1 MKSGSLR
8 LRLLLAAAVSI
19 ALALGIAGFGLTFL
33 FERYVERRV
42 AQELG
47 DHLLQLAAGI
57 QVGADGKITVAHELA
72 DPRFHQPFSGLY
84 WQVDANGADIARSR
98 SLWDEKLDIGVP
110 SKGSEDAQLD
120 RIKGP
125 GGASLFAED
134 RYAVVTVNGKEQ
146 PLVITVGLDEREVDE
161 AVTAFSRDLMLSLA
175 LLGIALVAAAWLQVS
190 IGLRPLELLRTSL
203 ERVRSG
209 ATARL
214 EGEFPS
220 EVQPLAA
227 EVNGLLAAR
236 DEELLRAR
244 QRAGDLAH
252 GLKTPLTVL
261 SAISRDVASAGL
273 ATQARDV
280 EAQTE
285 HMRRHV
291 ERELVRA
298 RLASGHGASLTPVR
312 LTLERLVEAIK
323 RAPRGESLAWTV
335 SVPPETQAAIEKGDL
350 TELLGNLLDNARKW
364 ARATVEIS
372 LADGALVIGDDGPG
386 VPQGKTAHV
395 LERGARLDEATQGS
409 GLGLAIVRDIAE
421 TYGLSVSLARSHL
434 GGLEVTVPLARAR
447 PHAA

>member
-19 ALALGIAGFGLTFL
+19 ALALGLAGFGLTVL
-33 FERYVERRV
+33 FQRYVERRV
-42 AQELG
+42 ADELA

-57 QVGADGKITVAHELA
+57 QVSADGKITVAHELA
-72 DPRFHQPFSGLY
+72 DPRFNQPFSGLY
-84 WQVDANGADIARSR
+84 WQVDANGADVVRSR
-98 SLWDEKLDIGVP
+98 SLWDEKLNMP
-110 SKGSEDAQLD
+110 SPPKGFEDVHLH
-120 RIKGP
+120 RINGP
-125 GGASLFAED
+125 GGASLFAEE
-134 RYAVVTVNGKEQ
+134 RYAVVTIKGNEQ
-146 PLVITVGLDEREVDE
+146 PLVIAVGLDEKEIEEPVE
-161 AVTAFSRDLMLSLA
+161 AFSRDLLFSLA
-175 LLGIALVAAAWLQVS
+175 LLGIALIAAAWLQVT

-209 ATARL
+209 AAARL

-236 DEELLRAR
+236 DDELLRAR

-273 ATQARDV
+273 TTQARDV

-291 ERELVRA
+291 ERELARA
-298 RLASGHGASLTPVR
+298 RLASGHAAALTPVR
-312 LTLERLVEAIK
+312 MTIERLMEAIK
-323 RAPRGESLAWTV
+323 RAPRGESLIWTLR
-335 SVPPETQAAIEKGDL
+335 VPPGTQAAIEKGDL

-364 ARATVEIS
+364 ARTTVEIS
-372 LADGALVIGDDGPG
+372 LEDGALVIGDDGPG
-386 VPQGKTAHV
+386 VPSGKTEHV

-421 TYGLSVSLARSHL
+421 TYGLSVSLGRSHL
-434 GGLEVTVPLARAR
+434 GGLEVTIPLARASPR
-447 PHAA
+447 AA

>member
-19 ALALGIAGFGLTFL
+19 ALALGLAGFGLTIL
-33 FERYVERRV
+33 FQRYVERRV
-42 AQELG
+42 AQELS

-57 QVGADGKITVAHELA
+57 QVASDSKITVAHELA
-72 DPRFHQPFSGLY
+72 DPRFNQPFSGLY
-84 WQVDANGADIARSR
+84 WQVDANGTDIARSR
-98 SLWDEKLDIGVP
+98 SLWDEKLDMP
-110 SKGSEDAQLD
+110 SPPKGFEDVHLH
-120 RIKGP
+120 RITGP
-125 GGASLFAED
+125 GGASLFAEE
-134 RYAVVTVNGKEQ
+134 RYAVVTVDGKEQ
-146 PLVITVGLDEREVDE
+146 PLVITVGLDEEEIEE

-175 LLGIALVAAAWLQVS
+175 VLGVALIAAAWLQVS

-209 ATARL
+209 AAARL
-214 EGEFPS
+214 EGTFPS

-236 DEELLRAR
+236 DDELLRAR

-273 ATQARDV
+273 IAQARDV

-285 HMRRHV
+285 HMRRHI
-291 ERELVRA
+291 ERELARA
-298 RLASGHGASLTPVR
+298 RLASGHASALTPVR
-312 LTLERLVEAIK
+312 MTLERLIEAIK
-323 RAPRGESLAWTV
+323 RAPRGEDLVWMV
-335 SVPPETQAAIEKGDL
+335 NVPAGTQAAIERGDL

-364 ARATVEIS
+364 ARTRVEIC
-372 LADGALVIGDDGPG
+372 LQDDALVIGDDGPG
-386 VPQGKTAHV
+386 VPRGKTAHV
-395 LERGARLDEATQGS
+395 LERGTRLDEATQGS

-421 TYGLSVSLARSHL
+421 TYGLSVSLARSPL
-434 GGLEVTVPLARAR
+434 GGLEVTIPLTRAR
-447 PHAA
+447 HQAA